1 MSNKFMEEVR
11 EYKQWLIDNRK
22 GFVISVTG
30 TAVVVSVIG
39 AGFGIVPLNNAKNT
53 VQTEYDKIMTKYRA
67 SLVVNADLEQE
78 IATLKGT
85 ISNLV
90 DERDG
95 LKLQLEQPEEPAE
108 EEIIEEA
115 EEEQ

>member
-1 MSNKFMEEVR
+1 MSNKFMKEVKG
-11 EYKQWLIDNRK
+11 YKEWIINNRK
-22 GFVISVTG
+22 GFVISVAG

-39 AGFGIVPLNNAKNT
+39 AGFGIIPLNNAKNT

-95 LKLQLEQPEEPAE
+95 LKLQLEQAEQPAE
-108 EEIIEEA
+108 EEDTEEA